1 MVDFQEYAY
10 WIAFAHLPRW
20 RTENI
25 NKLIINILHD
35 RDISFQDFFGMDKD
49 GWLSEFNFNSKEI
62 NDLDTAKLELPNY
75 SFLAEEL
82 LDQGFYII
90 PFNSDKYSKV
100 LKKNLKTK
108 SSPPLLYAKGN
119 IDLLNE
125 PSIAIVG
132 SRRASSKSLSF
143 TTNVA
148 NNAVREH
155 GVVVSGYAKGVDRMA
170 LEATLE
176 ANGRSII
183 VLPQGIQTYN
193 TGYKNYYSQLVDGDL
208 LIVSA
213 YHPKA
218 PWSVGLAMGRNKYIY
233 GLASKIYVAESDD
246 KGGTWSGAID
256 GIKRGRDINV
266 RLPDVNE
273 INANNTL
280 ILNGASAVDEKGK
293 RIEQEFLDDLENIL
307 KDNLDIPRTAEELIQ
322 RYNHSFDVDY
332 LRRLIPI
339 LSSIETIKD
348 NSQEKYRI
356 KPKHNIQTNIF

>member
-1 MVDFQEYAY
+1 MVDVQEYAY

-35 RDISFQDFFGMDKD
+35 RDISFQDFFGMNKD
-49 GWLSEFNFNSKEI
+49 GWSSEFNFNSKEI
-62 NDLDTAKLELPNY
+62 DDLNTAKLELPNY

-82 LDQGFYII
+82 LDQGFYLI

-100 LKKNLKTK
+100 LKKNLKRK

-125 PSIAIVG
+125 LSIAIVG
-132 SRRASSKSLSF
+132 SRRASGKSLSF
-143 TTNVA
+143 TMHVA
-148 NNAVREH
+148 NNAVTDH
-155 GVVVSGYAKGVDRMA
+155 SVVVSGYAKGVDRTA
-170 LEATLE
+170 LDATLE

-183 VLPQGIQTYN
+183 VLPQGIQTFN

-208 LIVSA
+208 LIVST
-213 YHPKA
+213 YHPKV

-233 GLASKIYVAESDD
+233 GLASKIYIAESDD

-266 RLPDVNE
+266 RLPDINE
-273 INANNTL
+273 ISANNAL
-280 ILNGASAVDEKGK
+280 ILKGASVVDEKGQ
-293 RIEQEFLDDLENIL
+293 RIEQEFLDDLENKL
-307 KDNLDIPRTAEELIQ
+307 KDNLDIPRTAEELVQ
-322 RYNHSFDVDY
+322 RYDHSLDVDY

-339 LSSIETIKD
+339 LSSIEIIKD
-348 NSQEKYRI
+348 NGLDKYRL
-356 KPKHNIQTNIF
+356 KPKQNIQTNIF